1 VEKMRMLF
9 RKSESTGKSILFRRA
24 KGAELTS
31 PGQRPGYLASPTV
44 RPEGAEGFL
53 PDENRHG

>member
-1 VEKMRMLF
+1 MRMLF